1 MKWGLQY
8 INPKMIDLLNDL
20 FQWLLENVYFLNNLK
35 KIEINCQYNISM
47 DKIRMINV

>member
-35 KIEINCQYNISM
+35 KLRLIVSTIYQWIKLE
-47 DKIRMINV
+47 